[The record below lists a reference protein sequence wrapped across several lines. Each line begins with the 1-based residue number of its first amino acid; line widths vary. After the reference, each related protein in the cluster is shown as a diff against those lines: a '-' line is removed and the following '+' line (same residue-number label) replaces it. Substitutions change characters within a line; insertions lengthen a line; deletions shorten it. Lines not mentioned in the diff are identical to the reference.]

1 MALGPFVPLS
11 MALGTMTE
19 FLTSVDVPA
28 RDEDF
33 IKKVVNILAA
43 EGLELT
49 EPLDLDGLAVDVIV
63 KALPGSV
70 TSKTS
75 SFICRA
81 IRKATTKG
89 ASMVVAPV
97 TPGGLGPAASAT
109 PLGFSAISGAA
120 ATQEQNYDMAE
131 FFAKKK
137 LAARKVHVMLAPLL
151 SKINVNNLAESAWP
165 QGFAMNAAAT
175 EASRRSSLLVDAGS
189 TVLDEPFVC
198 VDLRNFE
205 PLWCK
210 ANEVQDDEADDDC
223 KVKAKKQRQQTPRWN
238 VAFDKWAL
246 FAAARGHLS
255 FGKCLEHKEICQRIA
270 FRAMLGSKPRKAVL
284 GVIYDEM
291 ARTKWAARCMQDTGF
306 RADDVAG
313 CLDEEVLREAEV
325 CFDYENKQQQPKG
338 DGKGHAAATTC
349 YNCGKPG
356 HMSYE
361 CYGKG
366 KGAAKGGKGK
376 PIVCYKC
383 GEEGH
388 KSTECGKQGLK
399 RKHP

>member
-1 MALGPFVPLS
+1 MALVS
-11 MALGTMTE
+11 MNE

-28 RDEDF
+28 KDEEF
-33 IKKVVNILAA
+33 IRKVVNILAG

-49 EPLDLDGLAVDVIV
+49 EVLDLDGLSVDVIT
-63 KALPGSV
+63 KSLPGSTFV
-70 TSKTS
+70 KAS

-81 IRKATTKG
+81 IRKATNKG
-89 ASMVVAPV
+89 ASMAIMPV
-97 TPGGLGPAASAT
+97 TLGGLFPPARAT
-109 PLGFSAISGAA
+109 PESLGAFSGTA
-120 ATQEQNYDMAE
+120 ATQEQNYDMAD
-131 FFAKKK
+131 FFARKK
-137 LAARKVHVMLAPLL
+137 LASKKVHVMFAPPLC
-151 SKINVNNLAESAWP
+151 KINVNNLSEGAWP

-210 ANEVQDDEADDDC
+210 TNEMQDDEADDES
-223 KVKAKKQRQQTPRWN
+223 KVKAKSKQRQQAPRWN

-246 FAAARGHLS
+246 FAAARGQLS
-255 FGKCLEHKEICQRIA
+255 FAKCLEHKEICQKIA

-291 ARTKWAARCMQDTGF
+291 ARTKWAARCMQDTAF

-313 CLDEEVLREAEV
+313 SLDEEVLREAEV
-325 CFDYENKQQQPKG
+325 CFDFENKQQPKG
-338 DGKGHAAATTC
+338 DGKGQAAATTC

-356 HMSYE
+356 HMAYDCFS
-361 CYGKG
+361 KG
-366 KGAAKGGKGK
+366 KSAGKGGKGK
-376 PIVCYKC
+376 AIVCYKC

-388 KSTECGKQGLK
+388 KSTECSKQGVK